1 MEYNKLPDLKIL
13 ATLKAVV
20 ELGGVDEA
28 SQAMNIGQPAVTKR
42 LRTLDNCYGVPLM
55 QREGRRL
62 ELTSAGEKVYKFARL
77 MIDHQI
83 SLMDSLDE
91 LRGGQTT
98 LKLEVTFAIGEH
110 VLPTVL
116 LEFAESWPQYRIVSR
131 MGYTRRIQTRLATG
145 LVDMALLEQAP
156 KHPDIL
162 IQKWIDD
169 ELLLV
174 CGRSHPMRG
183 NRSLAIFELK
193 NLNYVLREK
202 NSSMRSVLDKALHKL
217 SVDKLPIAME
227 VGSTHAIVEILG
239 RGRHVSFLPKF
250 AVQEALDNGTL
261 YHIKVNDL
269 KIERTLWIARSQAN
283 KHNPVADAFVEVLLE
298 KRL

>member
-1 MEYNKLPDLKIL
+1 MEYNKLPDLKVL

-28 SQAMNIGQPAVTKR
+28 SQAMNVGQPAVTKR

-62 ELTSAGEKVYKFARL
+62 ELTPAGEKVYQFARL

-83 SLMDSLDE
+83 SLMDNLDE
-91 LRGGQTT
+91 LSGGQTT

-110 VLPTVL
+110 VLPEKL
-116 LEFAESWPQYRIVSR
+116 LEFAEAWPQYRIISR

-156 KHPDIL
+156 EHPDIL
-162 IQKWIDD
+162 IQKWMDD
-169 ELLLV
+169 ELILV
-174 CGRSHPMRG
+174 CGQNHPMSG
-183 NRSLAIFELK
+183 SDGIQITELK
-193 NLNYVLREK
+193 DFDYILREK
-202 NSSMRSVLDKALHKL
+202 KSSMRSGLDKALNTL
-217 SVDKLPIAME
+217 NIDKLPIVME

-239 RGRHVSFLPKF
+239 RGRYMSFLPRF
-250 AVQEALDNGTL
+250 AVQEALNMGEL
-261 YHIKVNDL
+261 FHIKVNEL
-269 KIERTLWIARSQAN
+269 KIERTLWIARSRAN
-283 KHNPVADAFVEVLLE
+283 ITNPAADAFVEVLLG
-298 KRL
+298 KGL

>member
-28 SQAMNIGQPAVTKR
+28 SQAMNVGQPAVTKR

-62 ELTSAGEKVYKFARL
+62 ELTSAGEKVYQFARL

-83 SLMDSLDE
+83 LLMDNLDE

-110 VLPTVL
+110 VLPEQL
-116 LEFAESWPQYRIVSR
+116 LEFAECWPQYRIVSR

-162 IQKWIDD
+162 IQKWVDD
-169 ELLLV
+169 ELILV
-174 CGRSHPMRG
+174 CGRNHPIRG
-183 NRSLAIFELK
+183 TRTLSLSELK
-193 NLNYVLREK
+193 NFDYILREK
-202 NSSMRSVLDKALHKL
+202 KSSMRSGLDKALQRL
-217 SVDKLPIAME
+217 NIDKLPIVME
-227 VGSTHAIVEILG
+227 VGSTHAIVDILG
-239 RGRHVSFLPKF
+239 RGRYVSFLPRF
-250 AVQEALDNGTL
+250 AVQEALDNGEL
-261 YHIKVNDL
+261 HQIKVNEL
-269 KIERTLWIARSQAN
+269 KIERTLWIARSRAN
-283 KHNPVADAFVEVLLE
+283 INNPVADAFVEMLLE
-298 KRL
+298 KQL

>member
-1 MEYNKLPDLKIL
+1 MEYNKLPDLKVL

-20 ELGGVDEA
+20 ELGGVHEA
-28 SQAMNIGQPAVTKR
+28 SQAMNVGQPAVTKR
-42 LRTLDNCYGVPLM
+42 LRTLDSCYGVSLM

-62 ELTSAGEKVYKFARL
+62 ELTAAGEKVYQFARL

-83 SLMDSLDE
+83 SLMDNLDG
-91 LRGGQTT
+91 LSGGQTT

-110 VLPTVL
+110 VLPEKL
-116 LEFAESWPQYRIVSR
+116 LEFAEAWPRYRVISR

-162 IQKWIDD
+162 LQKWIDD
-169 ELLLV
+169 ELILV
-174 CGRSHPMRG
+174 CGRNHPLRG
-183 NRSLAIFELK
+183 SDGMQITELK
-193 NLNYVLREK
+193 SFDYILREK
-202 NSSMRSVLDKALHKL
+202 NSSMRSGLDIALNKL
-217 SVDKLPIAME
+217 NIDKLPIVME

-239 RGRHVSFLPKF
+239 RGRYVSFLPRF
-250 AVQEALDNGTL
+250 AVQEALDTGEL
-261 YHIKVNDL
+261 FHIKVNDL
-269 KIERTLWIARSQAN
+269 KIERTLWIARSRAN
-283 KHNPVADAFVEVLLE
+283 INNPAADAFVEVLLD